1 LDTHSPNKR
10 YMNFSSGQEVL
21 FYLKRK
27 KSTILMGGAIA
38 AAIYVLVFAF
48 YPKKY
53 EANTII
59 YSASKNK
66 TEAVQLSDVNSL
78 QNLNESYTIINWV
91 YSTQLINHLISKFD
105 LYKHYDIDA
114 SAADAYSRC
123 FNKITQAINVY
134 LTPYGAVRVNTKDK
148 DRFVAA
154 DIANEILVQIDKLN
168 KEKIVENRKF
178 AIREYEFLLKEFSVD
193 VTSQRDSIKSII
205 NAFSKLAKE
214 NKIDFEK
221 TEKTINSLSNA
232 SFNYERLSGDWLT
245 LRKVHLLSLK
255 ELEEFNLPNFII
267 LQHALPEVL
276 ESPFSLENIGFFFI
290 AFFFGIW
297 LTITFLL
304 LHFRYSVSL
313 KIIFGNGVHE
323 KNGNGVKLNEVVD
336 SSLITKYTGTKLKKT
351 E

>member
-1 LDTHSPNKR
+1 MK
-10 YMNFSSGQEVL
+10 FSSGQEVL

-27 KSTILMGGAIA
+27 KTTILTGGSIA
-38 AAIYVLVFAF
+38 AAVFVLVFAF

-66 TEAVQLSDVNSL
+66 AETVQLSDVNSL

-105 LYKHYDIDA
+105 LYNHYNINA
-114 SAADAYSRC
+114 TSSDAYSRC

-134 LTPYGAVRVNTKDK
+134 LTPYGAVRINTKDK
-148 DRFVAA
+148 DRFIAA
-154 DIANEILVQIDKLN
+154 DIANEILIQIDKLN

-178 AIREYEFLLKEFSVD
+178 AIREYEFLLKEFSAD
-193 VTSQRDSIKSII
+193 VNSQRDSIKNILSS
-205 NAFSKLAKE
+205 FSKLAKE

-221 TEKTINSLSNA
+221 TKTTINSLTNA
-232 SFNYERLSGDWLT
+232 SLNYERLSGDWLT

-255 ELEEFNLPNFII
+255 ELEKFNLPNFVI
-267 LQHALPEVL
+267 LQYALPEAL
-276 ESPFSLENIGFFFI
+276 ESPFSLQNLGFFAI
-290 AFFFGIW
+290 AFVFGIW

-304 LHFRYSVSL
+304 LYFRYSVSI
-313 KIIFGNGVHE
+313 KILFGNGIHE
-323 KNGNGVKLNEVVD
+323 KNGNGITLNEVVD
-336 SSLITKYTGTKLKKT
+336 SSLLTKYSGSKLEKT